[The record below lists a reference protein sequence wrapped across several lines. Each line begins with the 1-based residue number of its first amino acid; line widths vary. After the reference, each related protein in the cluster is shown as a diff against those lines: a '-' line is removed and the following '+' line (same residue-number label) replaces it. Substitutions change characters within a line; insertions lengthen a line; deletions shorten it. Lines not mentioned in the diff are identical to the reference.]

1 MLELGYLRPYAGE
14 CKSLLSSGTM
24 HINEI
29 VIVLTCSKQSRLA
42 VLT

>member
-29 VIVLTCSKQSRLA
+29 VIQCLHVASNRG
-42 VLT
+42 